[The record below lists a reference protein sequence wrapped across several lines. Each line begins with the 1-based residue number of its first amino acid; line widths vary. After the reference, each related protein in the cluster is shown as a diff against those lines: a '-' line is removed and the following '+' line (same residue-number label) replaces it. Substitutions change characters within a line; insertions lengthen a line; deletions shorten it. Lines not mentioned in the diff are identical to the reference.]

1 MADNY
6 LYVVFSTTPF
16 KIGKFIRLIT
26 GYNYNHVSISLTK
39 DLKKMYSFS
48 RYFKNAPLHGGFT
61 EESILRYENK
71 GKSAKIKICAIPVD
85 ENGINQICAI
95 LENMNNNH
103 SQYNYNIISA
113 LFSLFKKRAIIP
125 YSYTCTEF
133 VAELLSNFKNSFDI
147 DAQKYYSIKEFDKI
161 FENYKIYEGSVIPY
175 SENADWGNDLFL
187 NKKRISEITFLTAIS
202 YWTVLK
208 LYLTN

>member
-1 MADNY
+1 MQEKY

-16 KIGKFIRLIT
+16 KLGKFIRLIT

-61 EESILRYENK
+61 EESLLRYENK
-71 GKSAKIKICAIPVD
+71 GKFAKIKICAIPID
-85 ENGINQICAI
+85 ENAQNQIFSI
-95 LENMNNNH
+95 LENMKQNR
-103 SQYNYNIISA
+103 SRYNYNIISA
-113 LFSLFKKRAIIP
+113 LFSLFKKRVIIP

-133 VAELLSNFKNSFDI
+133 VAELVSNFQNTFEI
-147 DAQKYYSIKEFDKI
+147 DTQKYYSIKEFDKI
-161 FENYKIYEGSVIPY
+161 FEDYKIYEGSVIPY
-175 SENADWGNDLFL
+175 SKNADWGCDLFL
-187 NKKRISEITFLTAIS
+187 KKKRIDQIAFLTAFS

-208 LYLTN
+208 RYLTN